1 MTPNAIITLYRTR
14 TVESRNCKGRPEM
27 KSYYNRKK
35 NSGFRQGAALIIAMI
50 FIAVFSSFALAM
62 LTMSS
67 TNVQVADNHHQG
79 NRALVNAHSGLEVMR
94 YWLNDMTVS
103 TNDLASAR
111 DALALSLT
119 NASANNI
126 TVTSD
131 DPTNPTTLTIA
142 AVPLASQSNQTFNAV
157 ISQIDAQTLQLAVT
171 GANGSISRQINVNF
185 GFGSVASGIFDFGVA
200 TKGPLNLTGN
210 ARIVG
215 VNSSSE
221 ANIYIESPY
230 DNEALDMTGNAQ
242 IAGDVTI
249 VNANG
254 YVDLSSN
261 CQIGGETGQDAI
273 DNHVTTG
280 ANITELPV
288 PNPTQ
293 FEQYATNIVDSSV
306 STSGNRSFE
315 NIRIVSGTNPTFNG
329 NITITGIVYID
340 SPNLVIFS
348 GNTTIT
354 GMIVA
359 EGDLDAPN
367 SQDQLRFDGNLSCQG
382 VSQLPQ
388 TSQFDGLREK
398 TGTTILAPGF
408 DLTFTGNFS
417 TINGAIAA
425 SGISFDGNARGTITN
440 TIINYSADP
449 MTITGNSR
457 ISIDR
462 TNSVSSPAGF
472 SGDTVLQ
479 FESDSYSESAP

>member
-1 MTPNAIITLYRTR
+1 MEI
-14 TVESRNCKGRPEM
+14 
-27 KSYYNRKK
+27 YNRKK
-35 NSGFRQGAALIIAMI
+35 KSKVFHRGTALIIAMI

-79 NRALVNAHSGLEVMR
+79 NRALANAHSGLEVMR
-94 YWLNDMTVS
+94 YWLNDTTVS

-111 DALALSLT
+111 DALALNLA
-119 NASANNI
+119 NASATNI
-126 TVTSD
+126 TITAD
-131 DPTNPTTLTIA
+131 DPTDPTTLSIA
-142 AVPLASQSNQTFNAV
+142 AVPLAAQSNQTFNAV
-157 ISQIDAQTLQLAVT
+157 ITQLDPQTLRLALIGT
-171 GANGSISRQINVNF
+171 NGDISRQVNANF
-185 GFGSVASGIFDFGVA
+185 AFGSVTSGIFDFGVA

-210 ARIVG
+210 SEIVG

-221 ANIYIESPY
+221 ANTYIESPY
-230 DNEALDMTGNAQ
+230 DNEALDMTGSAQ
-242 IAGDVTI
+242 IAGDVS
-249 VNANG
+249 VANANG
-254 YVDLSSN
+254 YVDLTGN

-273 DNHVTTG
+273 DNHVTVG
-280 ANITELPV
+280 ATLVEFPI

-293 FEQYATNIVDSSV
+293 FQQYATNIVDSSV
-306 STSGNRSFE
+306 STNGNLSFE
-315 NIRIVSGTNPTFNG
+315 NIRIVSSTNPTFNG

-367 SQDQLRFDGNLSCQG
+367 SQDQLRFDGNLSCQD

-388 TSQFDGLREK
+388 TSQFDGLRDE
-398 TGTTILAPGF
+398 TGTFILAPGF
-408 DLTFTGNFS
+408 DLSFSGNFN

-425 SGISFDGNARGTITN
+425 SGVRFTGNARGTFTN
-440 TIINYSADP
+440 STINYSANP

-462 TNSVSSPAGF
+462 SNSVSNPTGF

-479 FESDSYSESAP
+479 FVSDSYSESAH